1 MKPRSLRPVRLK
13 TTTGEVD
20 VQRFTPALFIVVYIA
35 VVLLVCLYPLL
46 HVWYKTT
53 RRNYYVNTKTTTFSD
68 FGYGDKDGYIDYT
81 TNTTRQVRFH
91 QRPELVAIHMSVLP
105 WG

>member
-1 MKPRSLRPVRLK
+1 M
-13 TTTGEVD
+13 
-20 VQRFTPALFIVVYIA
+20 
-35 VVLLVCLYPLL
+35 
-46 HVWYKTT
+46 
-53 RRNYYVNTKTTTFSD
+53 NTKTTTFSD